1 MAPVRFEMVNGVRM
15 AVWYLS
21 GFGKFMKVIRFLS
34 LLLAMCCA
42 LSVAADELKIG
53 FVNIQ
58 RVVRDAPAA
67 IKAAHKLD
75 KEFGRRDAELQAM
88 GKDIQARQE
97 VLRTTTSLA
106 ESARVQ
112 KEKELAELVRDYQ
125 RKGELFQEDLNVRQN
140 EENAALIERANNA
153 IRQIAKSEN
162 FDIILQDAVAVSDRI
177 DITDKVIKALSDEVR

>member
-1 MAPVRFEMVNGVRM
+1 
-15 AVWYLS
+15 
-21 GFGKFMKVIRFLS
+21 MKVIRFLS
-34 LLLAMCCA
+34 LLLALCCA
-42 LSVAADELKIG
+42 FPVAADELKIG

-75 KEFGRRDAELQAM
+75 QEFGRRDAELQAM

-97 VLRTTTSLA
+97 ALRSTSLD
-106 ESARVQ
+106 ESTRAK
-112 KEKELAELVRDYQ
+112 KEKELAELARDYQ

-153 IRQIAKSEN
+153 IKQIATSEN
-162 FDIILQDAVAVSDRI
+162 FDIILQDAVAVGDRI